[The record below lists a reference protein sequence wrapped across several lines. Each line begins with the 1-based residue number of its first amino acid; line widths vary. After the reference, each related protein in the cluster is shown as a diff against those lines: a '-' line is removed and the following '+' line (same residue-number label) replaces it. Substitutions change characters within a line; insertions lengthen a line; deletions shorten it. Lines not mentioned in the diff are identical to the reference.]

1 MLYLSNFITL
11 LPSPIH
17 EIMSIQYSFNLFWW
31 MQRESLDILSQR
43 ILDKTLIISNVG
55 VGKVFDIDGYF
66 VCAVIQMYVG
76 RYVIRISLKI
86 KQNII
91 LARGP
96 WPTSLIWYT
105 VPIKKVWLKLVIRS
119 GKIITIIT
127 MLRNEM
133 VISVI
138 HRVILT
144 SHWLTIN
151 FTLLWCI
158 INSTRICNFCKESKM
173 SLFNSFIARMN
184 TQFYFLSRW
193 DLYNTHIIHISCI
206 Y

>member
-1 MLYLSNFITL
+1 MLDHTHFILLSSDGAGPYASSYSDFSLIYTTGVLIYAVFYYVATILSTRSFGMFCIVCIYKHIRFNKFLLNTRINTCSKLLVLYLSNFITL

-31 MQRESLDILSQR
+31 RQRESLDILSQR

-96 WPTSLIWYT
+96 WPTSLI
-105 VPIKKVWLKLVIRS
+105 
-119 GKIITIIT
+119 
-127 MLRNEM
+127 
-133 VISVI
+133 
-138 HRVILT
+138 
-144 SHWLTIN
+144 
-151 FTLLWCI
+151 
-158 INSTRICNFCKESKM
+158 
-173 SLFNSFIARMN
+173 
-184 TQFYFLSRW
+184 
-193 DLYNTHIIHISCI
+193 
-206 Y
+206 